1 MKNLKS
7 LLTAIT
13 IASVMTIL
21 PQTGVASPLAKTTGL
36 QKSEA
41 ISDLVET
48 MAYRKW
54 RRYGGYGYRRFGY
67 GHRRYGYGLGYR
79 RYGYGLGYRRYGYG
93 HRRYGYG
100 LGYRR
105 FGYGLGYRN
114 YGYGNRQYYSGNCG
128 FRYSD
133 YPYNCRPFFGRRY
146 GFGLGY

>member
-48 MAYRKW
+48 WLIENGAVTVATAIAVSATVTVVMDTVSAIAVMVMASAIAVMVMVIAVTVTVSAIAVSVAVI
-54 RRYGGYGYRRFGY
+54 G
-67 GHRRYGYGLGYR
+67 
-79 RYGYGLGYRRYGYG
+79 
-93 HRRYGYG
+93 
-100 LGYRR
+100 
-105 FGYGLGYRN
+105 RN

-133 YPYNCRPFFGRRY
+133 HSNCRPFFGRRY
-146 GFGLGY
+146 GSGLGY